1 MPFPWITIL
10 RLVLPRLPDVISS
23 VRNMKKP
30 QHPQDGSAQP
40 GDLSGRIERLDKA
53 LELQSQINEQLT
65 SQLQQLQKRL
75 QFAMAVSIFSA
86 IIAVGTLAVV
96 IWS

>member
-1 MPFPWITIL
+1 MAFPWITIL
-10 RLVLPRLPDVISS
+10 RFVLPRLPDVIST

-30 QHPQDGSAQP
+30 QHPDGSGQ
-40 GDLSGRIERLDKA
+40 GSDLIGRIERLDKA
-53 LELQSQINEQLT
+53 LELQAQINEQLT

-75 QFAMAVSIFSA
+75 QLAIAVSIFAA

-96 IWS
+96 IWR

>member
-10 RLVLPRLPDVISS
+10 RLVLPRLPDVIST
-23 VRNMKKP
+23 VRNMNKP
-30 QHPQDGSAQP
+30 QHPDGSAQQD
-40 GDLSGRIERLDKA
+40 DLNGRVERLDKA

-75 QFAMAVSIFSA
+75 QVAIALSIFAA